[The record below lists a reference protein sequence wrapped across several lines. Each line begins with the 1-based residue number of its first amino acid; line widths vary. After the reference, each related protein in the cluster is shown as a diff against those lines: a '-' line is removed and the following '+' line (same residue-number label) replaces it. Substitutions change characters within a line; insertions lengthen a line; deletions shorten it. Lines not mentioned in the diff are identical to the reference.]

1 MAGTRLIMRCFIAID
16 LCDAVRR
23 AVADCI
29 KQLETFSPDI
39 RWVPPAN
46 LHLTL
51 KFLGEVS
58 DARVQE
64 VGRKIQELAAVSA
77 PFSLDISG
85 AGVFLNQRRP
95 TILWIGIQHSPRLA
109 DFHGLAEKALEQ
121 LGFRQEVRCFA
132 PHLTIG
138 RVKGVRGVDAALKH
152 LLTFQNAF
160 FGSIKVHEIMLM
172 QSVLSPSGATYSA
185 VGRYQLRTDQDDTAH

>member
-1 MAGTRLIMRCFIAID
+1 MRCFIAID
-16 LCDAVRR
+16 LCDAVRQ
-23 AVADCI
+23 AVAGCI
-29 KQLETFSPDI
+29 EQLEPLSRDI

-58 DARVQE
+58 DVHVRDVN
-64 VGRKIQELAAVSA
+64 RRLQELAAVSA
-77 PFSLDISG
+77 PFSLEVFG
-85 AGVFLNQRRP
+85 TGVFPNTRRP
-95 TILWIGIQHSPRLA
+95 TVLWIGIQQSPGLVHLQEGVEKTLA
-109 DFHGLAEKALEQ
+109 Q
-121 LGFRQEVRCFA
+121 LGFPPEARRFA

-160 FGSIKVHEIMLM
+160 FGSINVNEIMLM
-172 QSVLSPSGATYSA
+172 QSVLSPSGAIYSA
-185 VGRYQLRTDQDDTAH
+185 VGRYQLGAAAADTAH